1 MKLFT
6 SKEKEKEEKIK
17 INNQLN
23 SLQNQ
28 INSIKNK
35 DINLIYININK
46 KEDDLKNILNVK
58 DIIIKEL
65 ERKILKEINK
75 KYAELKS
82 MFYNISFNIFI
93 KKDMQKPIDDIYGK
107 IQNLMKYSIQ
117 GAEFKFTYDINN
129 LFVNLNK
136 EDIIQVIYNKYIENQ
151 NLNKTLLIRDLE
163 DIVLEKISLV
173 LPQDIIL
180 LMQYTEFKQ
189 QYNNIKEKIINFYK
203 KGEHINLINFIK
215 TMTYHKNIIYTF
227 TKIDEPLLLNTNIKT
242 QIFGILKKNNIKEII
257 INSMIS
263 EDEFKKELDNF
274 YSNKDYMIIIIK
286 IDPKFID
293 LKKYIDLINII
304 IENNEQEKKG
314 FIITVHINRIY
325 EEEIKSVGE
334 SESINYSNYN
344 YNDYYQ
350 ILIDD
355 LNEKEDIIIEEKIK
369 IKENISI
376 EELILKLF
384 VDQVNNITDDNNI
397 FKLVNILLKCK
408 KINTKFYPFFSTIIK
423 KIINNNPKHIS
434 DNLDTIKNSNKLY
447 INLINIYNNEV
458 LGEIILNIFENH
470 FNLYFESIANLSK
483 EEIGKYFPKYFE
495 EYKNNNTINPTY
507 ILLDQNIELFTK
519 CINFLEDIYIKT
531 LKKDKN
537 QNKNELLCKLYCIS
551 YIKIYLYKSISLN
564 FFNKEHFGNF
574 DKIIKIIEGNENNN
588 FRNMLK
594 IYVFKIYFYLLN
606 NNYHEFSNYN
616 YLKHKITF
624 YEEFKPKLIDTKKSM
639 LTYYLVPSEGQFL
652 ENERILDKFLSTR
665 FNGFNSSTPYFKDY
679 IEKNGI
685 DIFYTISTNLI
696 VSNICLIDYK
706 IWI

>member
-46 KEDDLKNILNVK
+46 KEDDLKNILNEK

-93 KKDMQKPIDDIYGK
+93 KKDMQKPIDDIYEK

-151 NLNKTLLIRDLE
+151 NLNKTLLRDLE

-173 LPQDIIL
+173 LPQDLIL
-180 LMQYTEFKQ
+180 LMQYSEFKQ
-189 QYNNIKEKIINFYK
+189 QYNNIKEKIIKFYK

-227 TKIDEPLLLNTNIKT
+227 TKIDEPLLLNSNIKT
-242 QIFGILKKNNIKEII
+242 QIFGILKKNNIKEIK

-304 IENNEQEKKG
+304 IENN
-314 FIITVHINRIY
+314 
-325 EEEIKSVGE
+325 
-334 SESINYSNYN
+334 
-344 YNDYYQ
+344 
-350 ILIDD
+350 
-355 LNEKEDIIIEEKIK
+355 
-369 IKENISI
+369 
-376 EELILKLF
+376 
-384 VDQVNNITDDNNI
+384 
-397 FKLVNILLKCK
+397 
-408 KINTKFYPFFSTIIK
+408 
-423 KIINNNPKHIS
+423 
-434 DNLDTIKNSNKLY
+434 
-447 INLINIYNNEV
+447 
-458 LGEIILNIFENH
+458 
-470 FNLYFESIANLSK
+470 
-483 EEIGKYFPKYFE
+483 
-495 EYKNNNTINPTY
+495 
-507 ILLDQNIELFTK
+507 
-519 CINFLEDIYIKT
+519 
-531 LKKDKN
+531 
-537 QNKNELLCKLYCIS
+537 
-551 YIKIYLYKSISLN
+551 
-564 FFNKEHFGNF
+564 
-574 DKIIKIIEGNENNN
+574 
-588 FRNMLK
+588 
-594 IYVFKIYFYLLN
+594 
-606 NNYHEFSNYN
+606 
-616 YLKHKITF
+616 
-624 YEEFKPKLIDTKKSM
+624 
-639 LTYYLVPSEGQFL
+639 
-652 ENERILDKFLSTR
+652 
-665 FNGFNSSTPYFKDY
+665 
-679 IEKNGI
+679 
-685 DIFYTISTNLI
+685 
-696 VSNICLIDYK
+696 
-706 IWI
+706 